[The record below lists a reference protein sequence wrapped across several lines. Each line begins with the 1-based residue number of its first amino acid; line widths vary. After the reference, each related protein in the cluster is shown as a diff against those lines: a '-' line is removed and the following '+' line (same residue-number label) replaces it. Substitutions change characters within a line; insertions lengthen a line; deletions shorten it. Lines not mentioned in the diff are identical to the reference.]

1 MTLYLEKESFLL
13 AIMTKFQAQMFEMFS
28 HKVVCVDSTHKTNPY
43 GFNPLGP
50 NIELLRNAFCLN

>member
-1 MTLYLEKESFLL
+1 MTPASTLRKRAFLL

-43 GFNPLGP
+43 
-50 NIELLRNAFCLN
+50 